1 MMRVTGSNSLLMTGL
16 STEADNDTL
25 LNALKKDGNSA
36 SKTNR
41 ALEKRAKEYS
51 DVKNAASD
59 LQAVTSYLSEY
70 GEELLNQILENNDRS
85 ALNDKI
91 KSFVSGY
98 NNLLDQLD
106 DLDTSKAD
114 RYMDEL
120 KSIISGQ
127 SELLAKAG
135 IALDGKNRLSVDEEK
150 LSRADTE
157 DLKKLITGENS
168 VVSKV
173 ADRSMY
179 IGANAVADQYVDA
192 CSNYNSAGTSVEF
205 AQMTNLIGSYLDS
218 LS

>member
-1 MMRVTGSNSLLMTGL
+1 MRVTGSNSLLMTGL

-36 SKTNR
+36 SKSNR
-41 ALEKRAKEYS
+41 ALEKRAQEYS

-98 NNLLDQLD
+98 NNLLDQLE

-127 SELLAKAG
+127 SELLSKAG

-150 LSRADTE
+150 LSQADTE

>member
-1 MMRVTGSNSLLMTGL
+1 MRVTGSNSLLMTGL

-98 NNLLDQLD
+98 NNLLDQLE

-127 SELLAKAG
+127 SELLSKAG
-135 IALDGKNRLSVDEEK
+135 IALDSKNRLSVDEEK
-150 LSRADTE
+150 LSQADTE

>member
-1 MMRVTGSNSLLMTGL
+1 MRVTGSNSLLMTGL

-25 LNALKKDGNSA
+25 LNALKKDGNGIGNS
-36 SKTNR
+36 NR
-41 ALEKRAKEYS
+41 TLEKRAQEYS

-98 NNLLDQLD
+98 NNLLDQLE

-127 SELLAKAG
+127 SELLTQAG
-135 IALDGKNRLSVDEEK
+135 IALDAKNRLSVDEEK
-150 LSRADTE
+150 LSQADTE
-157 DLKKLITGENS
+157 TLKKLMTGDDS
-168 VVSKV
+168 VISKV
-173 ADRSMY
+173 AERSMY

>member
-98 NNLLDQLD
+98 NNLLDQLE

-127 SELLAKAG
+127 SELLSKAG
-135 IALDGKNRLSVDEEK
+135 IALDSKNRLSVDEEK
-150 LSRADTE
+150 LSQADTE

>member
-1 MMRVTGSNSLLMTGL
+1 MIRVTGSSSLLMTGAT
-16 STEADNDTL
+16 TEADNETL
-25 LNALKKDGNSA
+25 LNALKKDGNGVRKS
-36 SKTNR
+36 NQ
-41 ALEKRAKEYS
+41 ALEKRAQEYS

-85 ALNDKI
+85 AMNDKI

-98 NNLLDQLD
+98 NNLLDQLE
-106 DLDTSKAD
+106 DLDTGKAD

-127 SELLAKAG
+127 SELLAQVG
-135 IALDGKNRLSVDEEK
+135 IALDGKNRLTVDEEK
-150 LSRADTE
+150 LSQADSE
-157 DLKKLITGENS
+157 ALKKLITGEDS
-168 VVSKV
+168 VVGRV

-192 CSNYNSAGTSVEF
+192 CSNYNAAGNSVEL